1 MSTNNCSDT
10 LPAIEKTITHAQ
22 IRRYANTSGDFNPV
36 HLDEQF
42 AANSSF
48 GRIVAHG
55 MMTLAFL
62 SEMMTARFGVHWLES
77 GSLKVRFKRPAY
89 PGDTLTTWGRVTD
102 RKETPDHTLVKC
114 DVALKSFSTD
124 GSIIYDTITGSAT
137 LRIPL
142 PSPSTSLSPAK
153 AGVHLLPSPLNHIR
167 HSGESRNPSY
177 PSSLD
182 GKE

>member
-1 MSTNNCSDT
+1 MSANNSNDR

-22 IRRYANTSGDFNPV
+22 IRRYSQASGDFNPV

-42 AANSSF
+42 AAQSSF

-62 SEMMTARFGVHWLES
+62 SEMMTAQFGVHWLAT

-89 PGDTLTTWGRVTD
+89 PGDTLKTWGRVTD
-102 RKETPDHTLVKC
+102 RKETPDHTIVKC

-137 LRIPL
+137 LHIPL
-142 PSPSTSLSPAK
+142 SPPSA
-153 AGVHLLPSPLNHIR
+153 HIR
-167 HSGESRNPSY
+167 HSGESRNPSS
-177 PSSLD
+177 PSPLD
-182 GKE
+182 GGRIG